1 MTLIKNISSNDSL
14 NNLDVYYKN
23 LSIKTDIIF
32 GKNDFIIKTFES
44 LQYFNQINPNIK
56 TYVIDD
62 AAHSPYKENP
72 LKYME
77 ILKKLLY

>member
-32 GKNDFIIKTFES
+32 GKNDFIIKTF
-44 LQYFNQINPNIK
+44 
-56 TYVIDD
+56 
-62 AAHSPYKENP
+62 
-72 LKYME
+72 
-77 ILKKLLY
+77 